1 MFATLSL
8 LAAVTLNMQAV
19 PQRPAPR
26 RAPRAVTVPVPL
38 TVDVPALVAP
48 SAPELGAMAADLA
61 EMSVESAPA
70 LAGLG
75 AELQG
80 LEGLQGLAG
89 LEGLQGLAALA
100 PEGGMTIYRE
110 RDLARIP
117 RAPWDAQDPG
127 DSLYRA
133 GRQQLNRNRY
143 ADAARLFSDLISRY
157 SRSTYTPDAYYWAAF
172 ALYKSGEDANLD
184 QAVVL
189 LDKQKT
195 QYPRAATRGDS
206 EALLSRVL
214 GELARRGNQDAA
226 RRLHQIAGDTG
237 TTASRQ
243 STCSDDD
250 DDPRIAAMNALLQM
264 DAGNAVPIIKQV
276 LAKRDACS
284 AALRRKA
291 VFVLSQKRT
300 EETEDIMLSVA
311 RGDPDPEVRQQ
322 AVFWLGQVGSEKAI
336 TALDSI
342 VTRSQDEEVIEKAIF
357 ALSQIHSPRAMQ
369 ALRDFAGREEAP
381 EDAREKAVFWLGQ
394 AHDPDNATF
403 LRQLY
408 GKLSNEDLKEK
419 IIFSLSQ
426 MRSAE
431 NTRWL
436 MDLALNQQEGID
448 LRKKALF
455 WAGQTGADIGDLVQ
469 LYDRTSDQEMR
480 EQLIFVYSQ
489 RHEGPA
495 LDKMIDI
502 ARHETNRELR
512 KKAIFWLGQSRDP
525 RAAQALLEIINQ

>member
-8 LAAVTLNMQAV
+8 LAAVTLSMQAV
-19 PQRPAPR
+19 PQQAPPVPAPR
-26 RAPRAVTVPVPL
+26 RAPRAIVIPA
-38 TVDVPALVAP
+38 VPAVPSSLLAP
-48 SAPELGAMAADLA
+48 SAPEVEAMAADLA
-61 EMSVESAPA
+61 ALSAESAPA
-70 LAGLG
+70 LAGL
-75 AELQG
+75 EG
-80 LEGLQGLAG
+80 LEGL
-89 LEGLQGLAALA
+89 EGLAALA
-100 PEGGMTIYRE
+100 PDAGITIEHERHIARVPRE
-110 RDLARIP
+110 A
-117 RAPWDAQDPG
+117 WDAQDPG

-133 GRQQLNRNRY
+133 ARQQLNRNRY
-143 ADAARLFSDLISRY
+143 AEAARLFSDLINRY
-157 SRSTYTPDAYYWAAF
+157 ARSTYTPDAYYWAAF
-172 ALYKSGEDANLD
+172 ALYKTGEDASLQ
-184 QAVVL
+184 QAVTL
-189 LDKQKT
+189 LDKQKA
-195 QYPRAATRGDS
+195 QYARAATRGDS
-206 EALLSRVL
+206 EGLLARVL
-214 GELARRGNQDAA
+214 GEQAKRGDHDAA
-226 RRLHQIAGDTG
+226 RRLQEMLPDSTNGRQTLTDHGRQTVSN
-237 TTASRQ
+237 AS
-243 STCSDDD
+243 CSDDD

-264 DAGNAVPIIKQV
+264 DAANAVPIIKQV

-311 RGDPDPEVRQQ
+311 RGDPDSDVRQQ

-342 VTRSQDEEVIEKAIF
+342 VTKTQDEELIEKAIF
-357 ALSQIHSPRAMQ
+357 ALSQIHSPRAMT
-369 ALRDFAGREEAP
+369 ALRDFAGREDAP

-394 AHDPDNATF
+394 AHEEGNAAF
-403 LRQLY
+403 LRDLY
-408 GKLSNEDLKEK
+408 AKVQNEDLKEK

-426 MRSAE
+426 MRSTE

-436 MDLALNQQEGID
+436 MDLALNPKEGID

-469 LYDRTSDQEMR
+469 LYDRTTDQDMK

-502 ARHETNRELR
+502 ARHETNRDLR